1 MKYLF
6 PLFLLL
12 SSCASVQM
20 TYIGDDKGLAA
31 AHKAA
36 DEWKDVCGKEI
47 YISRDFGGIP
57 IRQVPNLKKVE
68 PKVADNT
75 AAATKV
81 VDGKVAIVLFE
92 PYGTDQFL
100 TVLFAHEFG
109 HVLGIRNKNHE
120 PSGLM
125 QETPLVTDKVT
136 YNECKLLPDYQ
147 PSNHEA
153 HDMMGRRF

>member
-1 MKYLF
+1 MKYIF

-20 TYIGDDKGLAA
+20 TYLGDDKGLAA

-36 DEWKDVCGKEI
+36 DQWKDVCGKEI

-57 IRQVPNLKKVE
+57 IRQVPSLKKVE
-68 PKVADNT
+68 PKATDNM

-125 QETPLVTDKVT
+125 QETPVLTDKVT
-136 YNECKLLPDYQ
+136 HNECMLLPDYQ
-147 PSNHEA
+147 PIDHNSNER
-153 HDMMGRRF
+153 MNRGF